1 MVLEIEGGV
10 LAVQIPVI
18 FSEPVHQVIQEVVHR
33 EHWSSLLKYNRE
45 LDMLSEEEYFDLL
58 ADITSDFTT
67 WRDCQKR
74 RKWNLKVKC

>member
-1 MVLEIEGGV
+1 
-10 LAVQIPVI
+10 
-18 FSEPVHQVIQEVVHR
+18 
-33 EHWSSLLKYNRE
+33 
-45 LDMLSEEEYFDLL
+45 MLSEEEYFDLL